1 MSLLSGRIQNLQQN
15 SQIWEHLD
23 RARVHLFLPKLLN
36 LLRRLTILPAQ
47 GRKGRVSRDEV
58 PRGCFLFGEPLQER
72 ANALDHRGVLFGHAS
87 LLAAAIL
94 ITAFGAPSRAVVAA
108 VARTER

>member
-1 MSLLSGRIQNLQQN
+1 MSLLSGRIQNLQKN

-36 LLRRLTILPAQ
+36 LLRRLTIRQ
-47 GRKGRVSRDEV
+47 K
-58 PRGCFLFGEPLQER
+58 R
-72 ANALDHRGVLFGHAS
+72 ADALDHRGVLFGHAS

>member
-1 MSLLSGRIQNLQQN
+1 MADA
-15 SQIWEHLD
+15 LD
-23 RARVHLFLPKLLN
+23 R
-36 LLRRLTILPAQ
+36 
-47 GRKGRVSRDEV
+47 
-58 PRGCFLFGEPLQER
+58 
-72 ANALDHRGVLFGHAS
+72 RGVLFGHAS